1 MSQQSIDGLL
11 LKEMIIA
18 GANLLEQNREAIDAL
33 NVFPVPDGDTGT
45 NMSLT
50 MKSTVKEISALD
62 EPSASKLLSMAARGA
77 LKGARG
83 NSGVIL
89 SQILRGF
96 ARGID
101 GAETIDAETFA
112 KGLEAGAKT
121 AYKAVMKP
129 KEGTILTVI
138 RVIAEDSGRYVVK
151 HPGDLPKLL
160 DKVIRSGEAILEK
173 TPDMLPAL
181 KQAGVPAAF
190 INSSLTERQMDAALN
205 NIAAGQGL
213 LTVLKGWRAAF
224 NGEKIEDTSAN
235 VGSAATFEFED
246 DHDSMEEVK
255 FKYCTEFIIQ
265 YMNPGVTEDDVNKFR
280 TRLTRIGD
288 CVVVVGDFSLVKVHV
303 HTNDP
308 GKAIQYA
315 CELGELVNLKIDNMA
330 EERRERLQ
338 KAEAAQKAA
347 EEKKRQEEAEKA
359 EQPLK
364 EYGMVAVSL
373 GEGFSGIFGDL
384 GVDHIVEGGQTMNPS
399 IEDILDAVEKVGAK
413 NVFVLPNNSNV
424 ILAASQAAELS
435 ERNVVVLPTKNVA
448 MGIGAVIAFNPEAS
462 VEENRE
468 AMTAAAE
475 QVKTGQI
482 TFAVRDT
489 VFEDKEIKEGDIIGI
504 HNGRIEVVG
513 KSIHDI
519 ALELVKHVVEDGDSL
534 ITIYYGQDTQQE
546 DADALGAEV
555 AEMFSDLDVEVQ
567 YGGQPL
573 YYYLI
578 SAE

>member
-1 MSQQSIDGLL
+1 MSQQVIDGLL
-11 LKEMIIA
+11 LKEMVIA
-18 GANLLEQNREAIDAL
+18 GASLLEQNREAIDAL

-50 MKSTVKEISALD
+50 MKSTVKEIAAQD
-62 EPSASKLLSMAARGA
+62 VPSASKLAGLAARGA

-96 ARGID
+96 SRGIE
-101 GAETIDAETFA
+101 GCETIDAEAFA
-112 KGLEAGAKT
+112 KGLRSGADT

-138 RVIAEDSGRYVVK
+138 RVIAEDAQRYVAKKPRTVAEV
-151 HPGDLPKLL
+151 L
-160 DKVIRSGEAILEK
+160 DKMIRSGEAILEK

-181 KQAGVPAAF
+181 KQAGVVD
-190 INSSLTERQMDAALN
+190 SG
-205 NIAAGQGL
+205 GQGL
-213 LTVLKGWRAAF
+213 LTVFKGWRAAY
-224 NGEKIEDTSAN
+224 NGEKIEETSAG

-246 DHDSMEEVK
+246 DHDSLEELT

-265 YMNPGVTEDDVNKFR
+265 DLNEGVTEDDINKFR
-280 TRLTRIGD
+280 TRLGRIGD
-288 CVVVVGDFSLVKVHV
+288 SVVCVGDFEFVKVHV

-308 GKAIQYA
+308 GKAIQWA
-315 CELGELVNLKIDNMA
+315 CAMGDLVNLKIDNMA
-330 EERRERLQ
+330 EERRERMA

-347 EEKKRQEEAEKA
+347 EQQRMQEEAAKEEEPK
-359 EQPLK
+359 K

-373 GEGFSGIFGDL
+373 GEGFSSIFTDL

-399 IEDILDAVEKVGAK
+399 IEDILDAIHGVRAK
-413 NVFVLPNNSNV
+413 NVIVLPNNSNV
-424 ILAASQAAELS
+424 ILAASQAAELADDV
-435 ERNVVVLPTKNVA
+435 NVIVLPTKNVA

-462 VEENRE
+462 AEENRE
-468 AMTAAAE
+468 EMTAAAE
-475 QVKTGQI
+475 QVKTGQV

-489 VFEDKEIKEGDIIGI
+489 VFEDKEIKEGNIIGI
-504 HNGRIEVVG
+504 HNGRIETVG
-513 KSIHDI
+513 EDIHDI
-519 ALELVKHVVEDGDSL
+519 ARDLVGHVVEEGDSL
-534 ITIYYGQDTQQE
+534 ITIYYGQDTSE
-546 DADALGAEV
+546 ADAQMLGDEV
-555 AEMFSDLDVEVQ
+555 AEQFPDLDVEVQ

>member
-1 MSQQSIDGLL
+1 
-11 LKEMIIA
+11 MIIA

-50 MKSTVKEISALD
+50 MKSTVKEIAAQD
-62 EPSASKLLSMAARGA
+62 VPSASKLAGLAARGA

-96 ARGID
+96 SRGIE
-101 GAETIDAETFA
+101 GCETIDAEAFA
-112 KGLEAGAKT
+112 KGLRSGADT

-138 RVIAEDSGRYVVK
+138 RVIAEDAQRYVAKKPRTVAEV
-151 HPGDLPKLL
+151 L
-160 DKVIRSGEAILEK
+160 DKMIRSGEAILEK

-181 KQAGVPAAF
+181 KQAGVVD
-190 INSSLTERQMDAALN
+190 SG
-205 NIAAGQGL
+205 GQGL
-213 LTVLKGWRAAF
+213 LTVFKGWRAAY
-224 NGEKIEDTSAN
+224 NGEKIEETSAG

-246 DHDSMEEVK
+246 DHDSLEELT

-265 YMNPGVTEDDVNKFR
+265 DLNEGVTEDDINKFR
-280 TRLTRIGD
+280 TRLGRIGD
-288 CVVVVGDFSLVKVHV
+288 SVVCVGDFEFVKVHV

-308 GKAIQYA
+308 GKAIQWA
-315 CELGELVNLKIDNMA
+315 CAMGDLVNLKIDNMA
-330 EERRERLQ
+330 EERRERMA

-347 EEKKRQEEAEKA
+347 EQQRMQEEAAKEEEPK
-359 EQPLK
+359 K

-373 GEGFSGIFGDL
+373 GEGFSSIFTDL

-399 IEDILDAVEKVGAK
+399 IEDILDAIHGVRAK
-413 NVFVLPNNSNV
+413 NVIVLPNNSNV
-424 ILAASQAAELS
+424 ILAASQAAELADDV
-435 ERNVVVLPTKNVA
+435 NVIVLPTKNVA

-462 VEENRE
+462 AEENRE
-468 AMTAAAE
+468 EMTAAAE
-475 QVKTGQI
+475 QVKTGQV

-489 VFEDKEIKEGDIIGI
+489 VFEDKEIKEGNIIGI
-504 HNGRIEVVG
+504 HNGRIETVG
-513 KSIHDI
+513 EDIHDI
-519 ALELVKHVVEDGDSL
+519 ARDLVGHVVEEGDSL
-534 ITIYYGQDTQQE
+534 ITIYYGQDTSE
-546 DADALGAEV
+546 ADAQMLGDEV
-555 AEMFSDLDVEVQ
+555 AEQFPDLDVEVQ

>member
-1 MSQQSIDGLL
+1 
-11 LKEMIIA
+11 MI
-18 GANLLEQNREAIDAL
+18 
-33 NVFPVPDGDTGT
+33 FP
-45 NMSLT
+45 
-50 MKSTVKEISALD
+50 
-62 EPSASKLLSMAARGA
+62 
-77 LKGARG
+77 
-83 NSGVIL
+83 
-89 SQILRGF
+89 F
-96 ARGID
+96 C
-101 GAETIDAETFA
+101 
-112 KGLEAGAKT
+112 
-121 AYKAVMKP
+121 
-129 KEGTILTVI
+129 
-138 RVIAEDSGRYVVK
+138 
-151 HPGDLPKLL
+151 
-160 DKVIRSGEAILEK
+160 
-173 TPDMLPAL
+173 
-181 KQAGVPAAF
+181 
-190 INSSLTERQMDAALN
+190 
-205 NIAAGQGL
+205 
-213 LTVLKGWRAAF
+213 
-224 NGEKIEDTSAN
+224 
-235 VGSAATFEFED
+235 TFEFED
-246 DHDSMEEVK
+246 DHESMEEVK

-265 YMNPGVTEDDVNKFR
+265 YMNPGVTEDDINKFR

-330 EERRERLQ
+330 EERRERLK
-338 KAEAAQKAA
+338 KAEADQKAA
-347 EEKKRQEEAEKA
+347 AEKQQQEEAAKA

-435 ERNVVVLPTKNVA
+435 ERNVIVLPTKNVA
-448 MGIGAVIAFNPEAS
+448 MGIGAVVAFNPEAS

-513 KSIHDI
+513 QSIHDI
-519 ALELVKHVVEDGDSL
+519 ALDLVKHVVEDGDSL
-534 ITIYYGQDTQQE
+534 ITIYYGQDTKQE

>member
-1 MSQQSIDGLL
+1 MSQQTIDGLL

-18 GANLLEQNREAIDAL
+18 GAALLETNREAIDAL

-50 MKSTVKEISALD
+50 MKSTVREIAAQD
-62 EPSASKLLSMAARGA
+62 IPSASKLADLAARGA

-96 ARGID
+96 ARGIE
-101 GAETIDAETFA
+101 GSAEVDANLFV
-112 KGLEAGAKT
+112 KGLRSGADT

-138 RVIAEDSGRYVVK
+138 RVIAEDSTRYVQK
-151 HPGDLPKLL
+151 NPDNLPGLL
-160 DKVIRSGEAILEK
+160 DKMIRSGEKILEK

-181 KQAGVPAAF
+181 KQAGVVD
-190 INSSLTERQMDAALN
+190 SG
-205 NIAAGQGL
+205 GQGL

-224 NGEKIEDTSAN
+224 NGEKIEETSAN
-235 VGSAATFEFED
+235 IGDAATFEFED
-246 DHDSMEEVK
+246 DHDALEEIK

-265 YMNPGVTEDDVNKFR
+265 DMNPGVTEDDVNRFR

-308 GKAIQYA
+308 GKALQYA
-315 CELGELVNLKIDNMA
+315 CELGELINLKIDNMA
-330 EERRERLQ
+330 EERRERMRM
-338 KAEAAQKAA
+338 AEAAQRDAEQAA
-347 EEKKRQEEAEKA
+347 QPQSGQEPQEEAAQEKA
-359 EQPLK
+359 F
-364 EYGMVAVSL
+364 GMVAVSL
-373 GEGFSGIFGDL
+373 GEGFSGIFTDL
-384 GVDHIVEGGQTMNPS
+384 GVDTIVEGGQTMNPS
-399 IEDILDAVEKVGAK
+399 IEDILGAINAVGAQT
-413 NVFVLPNNSNV
+413 VFVLPNNSNV

-435 ERNVVVLPTKNVA
+435 DREVIVLPTKNVA
-448 MGIGAVIAFNPEAS
+448 MGIGAVIAFNPEADA
-462 VEENRE
+462 EENRE
-468 AMTAAAE
+468 TMTQAAE

-489 VFEDKEIKEGDIIGI
+489 VFEDKEIQEGDIIGI
-504 HNGRIEVVG
+504 HNGRIEEVG
-513 KSIHDI
+513 KDIHDI
-519 ALELVKHVVEDGDSL
+519 AIELVRHVVEDGDSL
-534 ITIYYGQDTQQE
+534 ITVYYGEDTKEE
-546 DADALGAEV
+546 DARRLGDEIAEL
-555 AEMFSDLDVEVQ
+555 FSDLDVEVQ

-578 SAE
+578 AAE

>member
-1 MSQQSIDGLL
+1 MSQQAIDGLL

-50 MKSTVKEISALD
+50 MKSTVKEIAAQD
-62 EPSASKLLSMAARGA
+62 VASASKLAGLAARGA

-96 ARGID
+96 SRGIEGCD
-101 GAETIDAETFA
+101 TIDAEAFA
-112 KGLEAGAKT
+112 RGLRSGADT

-138 RVIAEDSGRYVVK
+138 RVIAEDAQRYVAKKPRTVTEV
-151 HPGDLPKLL
+151 L
-160 DKVIRSGEAILEK
+160 DKMIRSGEAILEK

-181 KQAGVPAAF
+181 KQAGVVD
-190 INSSLTERQMDAALN
+190 SG
-205 NIAAGQGL
+205 GQGL
-213 LTVLKGWRAAF
+213 LTVFKGWRAAY
-224 NGEKIEDTSAN
+224 NGEKIEETAAG
-235 VGSAATFEFED
+235 VGNAATFEFED
-246 DHDSMEEVK
+246 DHDALEELT
-255 FKYCTEFIIQ
+255 FKYCTEFVIQ
-265 YMNPGVTEDDVNKFR
+265 DMNEGVTEDDINKFR
-280 TRLTRIGD
+280 TRLGRIGD
-288 CVVVVGDFSLVKVHV
+288 CVVCVGDFEFVKVHV

-308 GKAIQYA
+308 GKAIQWA
-315 CELGELVNLKIDNMA
+315 CAMGDLVNLKIDNMA
-330 EERRERLQ
+330 EERKERLA
-338 KAEAAQKAA
+338 KAEAAQKEA
-347 EEKKRQEEAEKA
+347 EQKRQEEQAAKA
-359 EQPLK
+359 EEPKK

-373 GEGFSGIFGDL
+373 GKGFSSIFTDL

-399 IEDILDAVEKVGAK
+399 IEDILDAIHGVGAK
-413 NVFVLPNNSNV
+413 NVIVLPNNSNV
-424 ILAASQAAELS
+424 ILAASQAAELADDV
-435 ERNVVVLPTKNVA
+435 NVLVLPTKNVA

-462 VEENRE
+462 LEENRE
-468 AMTAAAE
+468 EMTAAAE

-504 HNGRIEVVG
+504 HNGRIETVG
-513 KSIHDI
+513 QNVHDI
-519 ALELVKHVVEDGDSL
+519 AVDLVGHVVEEGDSL
-534 ITIYYGQDTQQE
+534 ITIYYGQDTSEE
-546 DADALGAEV
+546 DAKALGAEV
-555 AEMFSDLDVEVQ
+555 AELFGDLDVEVQ

>member
-1 MSQQSIDGLL
+1 MSQQAIDGLL

-50 MKSTVKEISALD
+50 MKSTVKEIAAQD
-62 EPSASKLLSMAARGA
+62 VHSASRMADLAARGA

-96 ARGID
+96 ARGIED
-101 GAETIDAETFA
+101 CETVDAQLFA
-112 KGLEAGAKT
+112 KGLRSGADT

-138 RVIAEDSGRYVVK
+138 RVIAEDSARYVSK
-151 HPGDLPKLL
+151 HPDNLAGLL
-160 DKVIRSGEAILEK
+160 DKVIRSGEAILAK

-181 KQAGVPAAF
+181 KQAGVVD
-190 INSSLTERQMDAALN
+190 SG
-205 NIAAGQGL
+205 GQGL

-224 NGEKIEDTSAN
+224 NGEKIEETNAN
-235 VGSAATFEFED
+235 IGEAATFEFED
-246 DHDSMEEVK
+246 DHDSLEEIK

-265 YMNPGVTEDDVNKFR
+265 EMNPGVTEDDVNRFR

-308 GKAIQYA
+308 GKALQYA

-330 EERRERLQ
+330 EERRERLA
-338 KAEAAQKAA
+338 KAEAVQKAA
-347 EEKKRQEEAEKA
+347 EQKRLEEEAAKQEE
-359 EQPLK
+359 PLK
-364 EYGMVAVSL
+364 PYGMVAVSL
-373 GEGFSGIFGDL
+373 GEGFSSIFNDL

-399 IEDILDAVEKVGAK
+399 IEDILGAVEGIHAQ

-435 ERNVVVLPTKNVA
+435 ERNVIVLPTKNVA

-489 VFEDKEIKEGDIIGI
+489 VFEDKEIKEGDVIGI

-513 KSIHDI
+513 HDVHDI
-519 ALELVKHVVEDGDSL
+519 AIELTRAVVEDGDAL
-534 ITIYYGQDTQQE
+534 ITIYYGQDTKEEEAQ
-546 DADALGAEV
+546 ALGAEV
-555 AEMFSDLDVEVQ
+555 AEIFSDLDVEVQ

>member
-1 MSQQSIDGLL
+1 
-11 LKEMIIA
+11 MIIA

-181 KQAGVPAAF
+181 KQAGVVD
-190 INSSLTERQMDAALN
+190 SG
-205 NIAAGQGL
+205 GQGL

-413 NVFVLPNNSNV
+413 NVFVLPNNSNIILTAQMAAKMTDKQV
-424 ILAASQAAELS
+424 I
-435 ERNVVVLPTKNVA
+435 VLPCRT
-448 MGIGAVIAFNPEAS
+448 IPEGTAALTRFDETLS
-462 VEENRE
+462 PEQNEQ
-468 AMTAAAE
+468 AMTEGIAAVKSG
-475 QVKTGQI
+475 QVTY
-482 TFAVRDT
+482 AVRDS
-489 VFEDKEIKEGDIIGI
+489 EIDGHK
-504 HNGRIEVVG
+504 
-513 KSIHDI
+513 
-519 ALELVKHVVEDGDSL
+519 VKKGETPPNAPS
-534 ITIYYGQDTQQE
+534 YKKP
-546 DADALGAEV
+546 AEKHGWRWKKRPKRRR
-555 AEMFSDLDVEVQ
+555 S
-567 YGGQPL
+567 
-573 YYYLI
+573 
-578 SAE
+578 SC

>member
-1 MSQQSIDGLL
+1 MSQQAIDGLL

-50 MKSTVKEISALD
+50 MKSTVKEIAAQD
-62 EPSASKLLSMAARGA
+62 VASASKLAGLAARGA

-96 ARGID
+96 SRGIEGCD
-101 GAETIDAETFA
+101 TIDAEAFA
-112 KGLEAGAKT
+112 RGLRSGADT

-138 RVIAEDSGRYVVK
+138 RVIAEDAQRYVAKQPRTVAEV
-151 HPGDLPKLL
+151 L
-160 DKVIRSGEAILEK
+160 DKMIRSGEAILEK

-181 KQAGVPAAF
+181 KQAGVVD
-190 INSSLTERQMDAALN
+190 SG
-205 NIAAGQGL
+205 GQGL
-213 LTVLKGWRAAF
+213 LTVFKGWRAAY
-224 NGEKIEDTSAN
+224 NGEKIEETAAG
-235 VGSAATFEFED
+235 VGNAATFEFED
-246 DHDSMEEVK
+246 DHDALEELT
-255 FKYCTEFIIQ
+255 FKYCTEFVIQ
-265 YMNPGVTEDDVNKFR
+265 DMNEGVTEDDINKFR
-280 TRLTRIGD
+280 TRLGRIGD
-288 CVVVVGDFSLVKVHV
+288 CVVCVGDFEFVKVHV

-308 GKAIQYA
+308 GKAIQWA
-315 CELGELVNLKIDNMA
+315 CAMGDLVNLKIDNMA
-330 EERRERLQ
+330 EERKERLA
-338 KAEAAQKAA
+338 KAEAAQKEA
-347 EEKKRQEEAEKA
+347 EQKRQEEEAAKA
-359 EQPLK
+359 EEPKK

-373 GEGFSGIFGDL
+373 GKGFSSIFTDL

-399 IEDILDAVEKVGAK
+399 IEDILDAIHGVGAK
-413 NVFVLPNNSNV
+413 NVIVLPNNSNV
-424 ILAASQAAELS
+424 IRAASPAAELADDV
-435 ERNVVVLPTKNVA
+435 NVLVLPTKNVA

-462 VEENRE
+462 LEENRE
-468 AMTAAAE
+468 EMTAAAE

-504 HNGRIEVVG
+504 HNGRIETVG
-513 KSIHDI
+513 QNVHDI
-519 ALELVKHVVEDGDSL
+519 AVDLVGHVVEEGDSL
-534 ITIYYGQDTQQE
+534 ITIYYGQDTSEE
-546 DADALGAEV
+546 DAQALGAEV
-555 AEMFSDLDVEVQ
+555 AELFGDLDVEVQ

>member
-1 MSQQSIDGLL
+1 MSQQAIDGLL

-50 MKSTVKEISALD
+50 MKSTVKEIAAQD
-62 EPSASKLLSMAARGA
+62 VASASKLAGLAARGA

-96 ARGID
+96 ARGIE
-101 GAETIDAETFA
+101 GCETVDAAAFA
-112 KGLEAGAKT
+112 KGLRSGADT

-138 RVIAEDSGRYVVK
+138 RVISEDSARYVIK
-151 HPGDLPKLL
+151 HPDNLPGLL
-160 DKVIRSGEAILEK
+160 DKVIRSGEAILAK

-181 KQAGVPAAF
+181 KQAGVVD
-190 INSSLTERQMDAALN
+190 SG
-205 NIAAGQGL
+205 GQGL
-213 LTVLKGWRAAF
+213 LTVFKGWRAAF
-224 NGEKIEDTSAN
+224 NGEKIEETTVD
-235 VGSAATFEFED
+235 VGNAATFEFED
-246 DHDSMEEVK
+246 DHDSLEEIK

-265 YMNPGVTEDDVNKFR
+265 EMNPGVTEDDVNRFR

-303 HTNDP
+303 HTNEP
-308 GKAIQYA
+308 GKALQYA

-330 EERRERLQ
+330 EERRERLRQ
-338 KAEAAQKAA
+338 AEEAQKAA
-347 EEKKRQEEAEKA
+347 DLKRQQEEAEQA
-359 EQPLK
+359 SAQEELK
-364 EYGMVAVSL
+364 DYGMVAVSL
-373 GEGFSGIFGDL
+373 GEGFSGIFTDL

-399 IEDILDAVEKVGAK
+399 IEDILEAVAGVGAK
-413 NVFVLPNNSNV
+413 TVFVLPNNSNV

-435 ERNVVVLPTKNVA
+435 DREVVVLPTKNVA

-519 ALELVKHVVEDGDSL
+519 AIELTQHVVEEGDAL
-534 ITIYYGQDTQQE
+534 ITIYYGQDTKEE
-546 DADALGAEV
+546 DANALGEEIA
-555 AEMFSDLDVEVQ
+555 ALFADLDVEVQ

>member
-1 MSQQSIDGLL
+1 MSQQTIDGLL

-50 MKSTVKEISALD
+50 MKSTVREIAAQD
-62 EPSASKLLSMAARGA
+62 VTSASRLADLAARGA

-96 ARGID
+96 ARGIE
-101 GAETIDAETFA
+101 GCETVDAAAFA
-112 KGLEAGAKT
+112 KGLRSGADT

-138 RVIAEDSGRYVVK
+138 RVISEDSARYVIK
-151 HPGDLPKLL
+151 HPDNLPGLL
-160 DKVIRSGEAILEK
+160 DKVIRSGEAILAK

-181 KQAGVPAAF
+181 KQAGVVD
-190 INSSLTERQMDAALN
+190 SG
-205 NIAAGQGL
+205 GQGL
-213 LTVLKGWRAAF
+213 LTVFKGWRAAF
-224 NGEKIEDTSAN
+224 NGEKIEETAVD
-235 VGSAATFEFED
+235 VGNAATFEFED
-246 DHDSMEEVK
+246 DHDSLEEIK

-265 YMNPGVTEDDVNKFR
+265 EMNPGVTEDDVNRFR

-303 HTNDP
+303 HTNEP
-308 GKAIQYA
+308 GKALQYA

-330 EERRERLQ
+330 EERRERLRQ
-338 KAEAAQKAA
+338 AEEAQKAA
-347 EEKKRQEEAEKA
+347 ELKRQQEEAAQSA
-359 EQPLK
+359 EEELK

-373 GEGFSGIFGDL
+373 GEGFSGIFTDL

-399 IEDILDAVEKVGAK
+399 IEDILEAVAGVGAK
-413 NVFVLPNNSNV
+413 TVFVLPNNSNV

-435 ERNVVVLPTKNVA
+435 DREVVVLPTKNVA

-504 HNGRIEVVG
+504 HNGRIETVG
-513 KSIHDI
+513 QNVHDI
-519 ALELVKHVVEDGDSL
+519 AVDLVGHVVEEGDSL
-534 ITIYYGQDTQQE
+534 ITIYYGQDTSEE
-546 DADALGAEV
+546 DAQALGAEV
-555 AEMFSDLDVEVQ
+555 AELFGDLDVEVQ

>member
-1 MSQQSIDGLL
+1 MSQQVIDGLL

-50 MKSTVKEISALD
+50 MKSTVKEIATQD
-62 EPSASKLLSMAARGA
+62 VPSAAKLASLAARGA

-96 ARGID
+96 SRGIEGFD
-101 GAETIDAETFA
+101 TIDAETFV
-112 KGLEAGAKT
+112 KGLRSGADT

-138 RVIAEDSGRYVVK
+138 RVIAEDTQRYVTKKPRTV
-151 HPGDLPKLL
+151 GEVL
-160 DKVIRSGEAILEK
+160 DKMIRSGEAILEK

-181 KQAGVPAAF
+181 KQAGVVD
-190 INSSLTERQMDAALN
+190 SG
-205 NIAAGQGL
+205 GQGL

-224 NGEKIEDTSAN
+224 NGETIEETNAG
-235 VGSAATFEFED
+235 VGEAATFEFED
-246 DHDSMEEVK
+246 DHDSLEDLT
-255 FKYCTEFIIQ
+255 FKYCTEFVIQ
-265 YMNPGVTEDDVNKFR
+265 DMNEGVTEDDINKFR
-280 TRLTRIGD
+280 TRLGRIGD
-288 CVVVVGDFSLVKVHV
+288 CVVCVGDFEFVKVHV

-308 GKAIQYA
+308 GKAIQWA
-315 CELGELVNLKIDNMA
+315 CAMGDLVNLKIDNMA
-330 EERRERLQ
+330 EERRERMA
-338 KAEAAQKAA
+338 KAEAAQKEA
-347 EEKKRQEEAEKA
+347 EKKRLEEEAAKA
-359 EQPLK
+359 ETPKK

-373 GEGFSGIFGDL
+373 GEGFSSIFTDL

-399 IEDILDAVEKVGAK
+399 IEDILDAIHGVGAK
-413 NVFVLPNNSNV
+413 NVIVLPNNSNV
-424 ILAASQAAELS
+424 ILAASQAAELA
-435 ERNVVVLPTKNVA
+435 EDVNVVVLPTKNVA
-448 MGIGAVIAFNPEAS
+448 MGIGAVIAFNPE
-462 VEENRE
+462 VGVDENRE
-468 AMTAAAE
+468 EMTAAAE

-504 HNGRIEVVG
+504 HNGRIETVG
-513 KSIHDI
+513 QNVHDI
-519 ALELVKHVVEDGDSL
+519 AVDLVGHVVEEGDSL
-534 ITIYYGQDTQQE
+534 ITIYYGQDTAEE
-546 DADALGAEV
+546 DAQALGAEV
-555 AEMFSDLDVEVQ
+555 AELFGDLDVEVQ

>member
-1 MSQQSIDGLL
+1 MSQQAIDGLL

-50 MKSTVKEISALD
+50 MKSTVKEIAAQD
-62 EPSASKLLSMAARGA
+62 VTDAAKMANMAARGT

-96 ARGID
+96 ARGIE
-101 GAETIDAETFA
+101 GCQVIDAEIFA
-112 KGLEAGAKT
+112 KGLRSGADT

-138 RVIAEDSGRYVVK
+138 RVIAEESQRYVAKKPRTV
-151 HPGDLPKLL
+151 GEVL
-160 DKVIRSGEAILEK
+160 DKMIRSGEAILEK

-181 KQAGVPAAF
+181 KQAGVVD
-190 INSSLTERQMDAALN
+190 SG
-205 NIAAGQGL
+205 GQGL
-213 LTVLKGWRAAF
+213 LTVLKGWRAAY
-224 NGEKIEDTSAN
+224 NGEKVEETAVT
-235 VGSAATFEFED
+235 VGDAATFEFED
-246 DHDSMEEVK
+246 DHDALEELT

-265 YMNPGVTEDDVNKFR
+265 DLNDSVTEDDINKFR
-280 TRLTRIGD
+280 TRLGRIGD
-288 CVVVVGDFSLVKVHV
+288 SVVCVGDFEFVKVHV

-308 GKAIQYA
+308 GKAIQWA
-315 CELGELVNLKIDNMA
+315 CAMGDLVNLKIDNMA
-330 EERRERLQ
+330 EERKERMA
-338 KAEAAQKAA
+338 KAEAAQKEA
-347 EEKKRQEEAEKA
+347 EKKRLEEEAA
-359 EQPLK
+359 K
-364 EYGMVAVSL
+364 EEEPKKPYGMVAVSL
-373 GEGFSGIFGDL
+373 GEGFSSIFTDL

-399 IEDILDAVEKVGAK
+399 IEDILEAISGVGAET
-413 NVFVLPNNSNV
+413 VFVLPNNSNV
-424 ILAASQAAELS
+424 ILAASQAAELADGV
-435 ERNVVVLPTKNVA
+435 NVVVLPTKNVA
-448 MGIGAVIAFNPEAS
+448 MGIGAVIAFNPEGS

-468 AMTAAAE
+468 EMTAAAE

-504 HNGRIEVVG
+504 HNGRIETVG
-513 KSIHDI
+513 SSIHDI
-519 ALELVKHVVEDGDSL
+519 ALDLVGHVVEEGDSL
-534 ITIYYGQDTQQE
+534 ITIYYGQDTTEE
-546 DADALGAEV
+546 DAQALGDEV
-555 AEMFSDLDVEVQ
+555 AELFGDLDVEVQ

>member
-1 MSQQSIDGLL
+1 MSQQTIDGLL

-18 GANLLEQNREAIDAL
+18 GAGLLEQNREAIDAL

-50 MKSTVKEISALD
+50 MKSTVREIAAQD
-62 EPSASKLLSMAARGA
+62 VANASRMADMAARGA

-96 ARGID
+96 ARGIE
-101 GAETIDAETFA
+101 GCETIDAQAFA
-112 KGLEAGAKT
+112 NGLRKGADT

-138 RVIAEDSGRYVVK
+138 RVIAEDSARYVTK
-151 HPGDLPKLL
+151 HPDNLPGLL
-160 DKVIRSGEAILEK
+160 DKMIRSGEAILDK

-181 KQAGVPAAF
+181 KQAGVVD
-190 INSSLTERQMDAALN
+190 SG
-205 NIAAGQGL
+205 GQGL

-224 NGEKIEDTSAN
+224 NGEKIEETAVE
-235 VGSAATFEFED
+235 VGEAATFEFED
-246 DHDSMEEVK
+246 DHDSIGEIK

-265 YMNPGVTEDDVNKFR
+265 DMNEGVTEDDINKFR
-280 TRLTRIGD
+280 TRLGRIGD
-288 CVVVVGDFSLVKVHV
+288 CVVCVGDFSLVKVHV

-308 GKAIQYA
+308 GKALQWA
-315 CELGELVNLKIDNMA
+315 CDLGDLINLKIDNMA
-330 EERRERLQ
+330 EERRERMRM
-338 KAEAAQKAA
+338 AEEAQKAA
-347 EEKKRQEEAEKA
+347 EKKRLEEEAAAAKA
-359 EQPLK
+359 KEEAPLK
-364 EYGMVAVSL
+364 DYGMVAVSL
-373 GEGFSGIFGDL
+373 GEGFSSIFTDL

-399 IEDILDAVEKVGAK
+399 IEDILDAVAAVGAK

-424 ILAASQAAELS
+424 ILAASQAAELA
-435 ERNVVVLPTKNVA
+435 EVNVIVLPTKNVA
-448 MGIGAVIAFNPEAS
+448 MGIGAVIAFNPEADI
-462 VEENRE
+462 EENKE
-468 AMTAAAE
+468 AMIAAAE
-475 QVKTGQI
+475 QVKTGQV

-489 VFEDKEIKEGDIIGI
+489 VFEDKEIREGDIIGI

-513 KSIHDI
+513 KDIHDI
-519 ALELVKHVVEDGDSL
+519 ALELAKHVVEDGDAL
-534 ITIYYGQDTQQE
+534 ITVYYGQDTSEE
-546 DADALGAEV
+546 DANALGDEIAEI
-555 AEMFSDLDVEVQ
+555 FSDLDVEVQ

>member
-1 MSQQSIDGLL
+1 MSQQAIDGLL

-18 GANLLEQNREAIDAL
+18 GANLLEHNREAIDAL

-50 MKSTVKEISALD
+50 MKSTVKEIAAQD
-62 EPSASKLLSMAARGA
+62 IADASRLANMAARGA

-96 ARGID
+96 ARGIE
-101 GAETIDAETFA
+101 GCQTVDAEAFA
-112 KGLEAGAKT
+112 RGLRSGADT

-138 RVIAEDSGRYVVK
+138 RVIAEDAGRYVGK
-151 HPGDLPKLL
+151 HPGNLPGLM
-160 DKVIRSGEAILEK
+160 DKVIRSGEAILAK
-173 TPDMLPAL
+173 TPEMLPAL
-181 KQAGVPAAF
+181 KQAGVVD
-190 INSSLTERQMDAALN
+190 SG
-205 NIAAGQGL
+205 GQGL
-213 LTVLKGWRAAF
+213 LTVFKGWRAAF

-235 VGSAATFEFED
+235 IGEAATFEFED
-246 DHDSMEEVK
+246 DHDSLEEIK

-265 YMNPGVTEDDVNKFR
+265 EMNEGVTEDDINKFR

-303 HTNDP
+303 HTNEP
-308 GKAIQYA
+308 GKALNYA

-330 EERRERLQ
+330 EERRERLRA
-338 KAEAAQKAA
+338 AEEAQKAA
-347 EEKKRQEEAEKA
+347 EQKRQEEEAAQEAE
-359 EQPLK
+359 PLK
-364 EYGMVAVSL
+364 DYGMVAVSL
-373 GEGFSGIFGDL
+373 GEGFSSIFSDL

-399 IEDILDAVEKVGAK
+399 IEDILDAVSGVGAK
-413 NVFVLPNNSNV
+413 TVFVLPNNSNV
-424 ILAASQAAELS
+424 ILAASQAAELA
-435 ERNVVVLPTKNVA
+435 EVDVVVLPTKNVA

-468 AMTAAAE
+468 TMTAAAE
-475 QVKTGQI
+475 QVKTGQV

-504 HNGRIEVVG
+504 HNGRIETVG
-513 KSIHDI
+513 QSIHDI
-519 ALELVKHVVEDGDSL
+519 ALDLVGHVVEDGDSL
-534 ITIYYGQDTQQE
+534 ITVYYGQDTE
-546 DADALGAEV
+546 EADAQALGDEV
-555 AEMFSDLDVEVQ
+555 AAQFPDLDVEVQ

>member
-1 MSQQSIDGLL
+1 MSQQTTIDGLL

-50 MKSTVKEISALD
+50 MKSTVREIAAHD
-62 EPSASKLLSMAARGA
+62 VASASKLADMAARGA

-101 GAETIDAETFA
+101 GSESIDAALFA
-112 KGLEAGAKT
+112 KGLRSGADT

-138 RVIAEDSGRYVVK
+138 RVIAEDSARYVIK
-151 HPGDLPKLL
+151 HPDNLPGLL
-160 DKVIRSGEAILEK
+160 DKVIRSGEAILAK

-181 KQAGVPAAF
+181 KQAGVVD
-190 INSSLTERQMDAALN
+190 SG
-205 NIAAGQGL
+205 GQGL
-213 LTVLKGWRAAF
+213 LTVLRGWRAAF
-224 NGEKIEDTSAN
+224 NGEKIEETAAN
-235 VGSAATFEFED
+235 VGAAATFEFED
-246 DHDSMEEVK
+246 DHDSLEEIR

-265 YMNPGVTEDDVNKFR
+265 EMNPGVTEDDVNRFR

-303 HTNDP
+303 HTNEP
-308 GKAIQYA
+308 GKALQYA

-330 EERRERLQ
+330 EERRERLRQ
-338 KAEAAQKAA
+338 AEEAQKAA
-347 EEKKRQEEAEKA
+347 DLKREQEEQAAQAAAAEA
-359 EQPLK
+359 ELK
-364 EYGMVAVSL
+364 DYGMVAVSL
-373 GEGFSGIFGDL
+373 GEGFSSIFSDL

-399 IEDILDAVEKVGAK
+399 IEDILEAVAGVGART
-413 NVFVLPNNSNV
+413 VFVLPNNSNV

-435 ERNVVVLPTKNVA
+435 EREVIVLPTKNVA
-448 MGIGAVIAFNPEAS
+448 MGIGAVIAFNPEATA
-462 VEENRE
+462 EENRE

-489 VFEDKEIKEGDIIGI
+489 VFEEKEIREGDIIGI

-513 KSIHDI
+513 QSIHDI
-519 ALELVKHVVEDGDSL
+519 AIELTQHVVEDGDAL
-534 ITIYYGQDTQQE
+534 ITIYYGQDTKQE
-546 DADALGAEV
+546 DADALGEEV
-555 AEMFSDLDVEVQ
+555 ASLFPDLDVEVQ

>member
-1 MSQQSIDGLL
+1 MSQQMIDGLL

-50 MKSTVKEISALD
+50 MKSTVREIAAHD
-62 EPSASKLLSMAARGA
+62 EQSASKLINMASRGA

-101 GAETIDAETFA
+101 GCETLDAKTFA
-112 KGLEAGAKT
+112 RGLKFGADT

-138 RVIAEDSGRYVVK
+138 RVIAEDSARYVQK
-151 HPGDLPKLL
+151 KPDNLPGLL

-181 KQAGVPAAF
+181 KQAGVVD
-190 INSSLTERQMDAALN
+190 SG
-205 NIAAGQGL
+205 GQGL

-224 NGEKIEDTSAN
+224 NGEKIEDTVAN
-235 VGSAATFEFED
+235 IGSAATFEFDD
-246 DHDSMEEVK
+246 DHDALEEIK
-255 FKYCTEFIIQ
+255 FKYCTEFIVQ
-265 YMNPGVTEDDVNKFR
+265 NMNEDVTEDDINRFR

-315 CELGELVNLKIDNMA
+315 CELGELVNMKIDNMA
-330 EERRERLQ
+330 EERRERLRQ
-338 KAEAAQKAA
+338 AEEAQRAAQKQ
-347 EEKKRQEEAEKA
+347 QEEESAAPAQE
-359 EQPLK
+359 LK
-364 EYGMVAVSL
+364 PYGMVAVSL
-373 GEGFSGIFGDL
+373 GEGFSSIFTDL

-399 IEDILDAVEKVGAK
+399 IEDILGAVESVGAQC
-413 NVFVLPNNSNV
+413 VFVLPNNSNV

-435 ERNVVVLPTKNVA
+435 ERTVVVLPTKNVA

-468 AMTAAAE
+468 AMTQAAE

-504 HNGRIEVVG
+504 HNGRIETVG
-513 KSIHDI
+513 TDVHDI
-519 ALELVKHVVEDGDSL
+519 AVDLVGHVVEEGDSL
-534 ITIYYGQDTQQE
+534 ITIYYGQDTKEE
-546 DADALGAEV
+546 DAQALGTEIAGL
-555 AEMFSDLDVEVQ
+555 FSDLDVEVQ

>member
-1 MSQQSIDGLL
+1 MSQQVIDGLL

-50 MKSTVKEISALD
+50 MKSTVKEIAALD
-62 EPSASKLLSMAARGA
+62 VTDAAKLANMAARGA

-96 ARGID
+96 ARGIE
-101 GAETIDAETFA
+101 GCETIDAEAFS
-112 KGLEAGAKT
+112 KGLRSGADT

-138 RVIAEDSGRYVVK
+138 RVIAEESQRYVAKKPRTV
-151 HPGDLPKLL
+151 GDVL
-160 DKVIRSGEAILEK
+160 DKMIRSGEAILEK

-181 KQAGVPAAF
+181 KQAGVVD
-190 INSSLTERQMDAALN
+190 SG
-205 NIAAGQGL
+205 GQGL
-213 LTVLKGWRAAF
+213 LTVLKGWRAAY
-224 NGEKIEDTSAN
+224 NGEKVEDTVAG
-235 VGSAATFEFED
+235 VGDAATFEFED
-246 DHDSMEEVK
+246 DHDSMEEIK

-265 YMNPGVTEDDVNKFR
+265 EMNEGVTEHDINKFR

-288 CVVVVGDFSLVKVHV
+288 CVVVVGDFEFVKVHV

-308 GKAIQYA
+308 GKALQYA

-330 EERRERLQ
+330 EERRERLA
-338 KAEAAQKAA
+338 KAEAAQQEA
-347 EEKKRQEEAEKA
+347 EKKRLAEEAAKQDEPKK
-359 EQPLK
+359 P
-364 EYGMVAVSL
+364 YGMVAVSL
-373 GEGFSGIFGDL
+373 GEGFSSIFSDL

-399 IEDILDAVEKVGAK
+399 IEDILDAINGVGAET
-413 NVFVLPNNSNV
+413 VFVLPNNSNV
-424 ILAASQAAELS
+424 ILAASQAAELADDV
-435 ERNVVVLPTKNVA
+435 NVVVLPTKNVA
-448 MGIGAVIAFNPEAS
+448 MGIGAVIAFNPEGD

-468 AMTAAAE
+468 EMTAAAE

-504 HNGRIEVVG
+504 HNGRIETVG
-513 KSIHDI
+513 SSIHDI
-519 ALELVKHVVEDGDSL
+519 ALDLVGHVVEEGDSL
-534 ITIYYGQDTQQE
+534 ITIYYGQDTTEE
-546 DADALGAEV
+546 DAQALGAEV
-555 AEMFSDLDVEVQ
+555 TELFGDLDVEVQ

>member
-1 MSQQSIDGLL
+1 MEAKFLSQQVIDGLL

-18 GANLLEQNREAIDAL
+18 GASLLEQNREAIDAL

-50 MKSTVKEISALD
+50 MKSTVKEIAAVD
-62 EPSASKLLSMAARGA
+62 VTDAAKMANMAARGA

-96 ARGID
+96 ARGIE
-101 GAETIDAETFA
+101 GCETIDAEIFA
-112 KGLEAGAKT
+112 KGLRSGADT

-138 RVIAEDSGRYVVK
+138 RVIAEESQRYVAKKPRTV
-151 HPGDLPKLL
+151 GDVL
-160 DKVIRSGEAILEK
+160 DKMIRSGEAILEK

-181 KQAGVPAAF
+181 KQAGVVD
-190 INSSLTERQMDAALN
+190 SG
-205 NIAAGQGL
+205 GQGL
-213 LTVLKGWRAAF
+213 LTVLKGWRAAY
-224 NGEKIEDTSAN
+224 NGEKVEETTVT
-235 VGSAATFEFED
+235 VGDAATFEFED
-246 DHDSMEEVK
+246 DHDALEEIT

-265 YMNPGVTEDDVNKFR
+265 DLNDGVTEDDINKFR
-280 TRLTRIGD
+280 TRLGRIGD
-288 CVVVVGDFSLVKVHV
+288 SVVCVGDFEFVKVHV

-308 GKAIQYA
+308 GKAIQWA
-315 CELGELVNLKIDNMA
+315 CAMGDLVNLKIDNMA
-330 EERRERLQ
+330 EERRERLA
-338 KAEAAQKAA
+338 KAEAAQKEA
-347 EEKKRQEEAEKA
+347 EKKRLEEEAAKQEEPKK
-359 EQPLK
+359 P
-364 EYGMVAVSL
+364 YGMVAVSL
-373 GEGFSGIFGDL
+373 GEGFSSIFTDL

-399 IEDILDAVEKVGAK
+399 IEDILEAVNGVGAET
-413 NVFVLPNNSNV
+413 VFVLPNNSNV
-424 ILAASQAAELS
+424 ILAASQAAELADGV
-435 ERNVVVLPTKNVA
+435 NVVVLPTKNVA
-448 MGIGAVIAFNPEAS
+448 MGIGAVIAFNPEGS

-468 AMTAAAE
+468 EMTAAAE

-504 HNGRIEVVG
+504 HNGRIETVG
-513 KSIHDI
+513 SSIHDI
-519 ALELVKHVVEDGDSL
+519 ALDLVGHVVEEGDSL
-534 ITIYYGQDTQQE
+534 ITIYYGQDTTEE
-546 DADALGAEV
+546 DAQALGAEV
-555 AEMFSDLDVEVQ
+555 AELFGDLDVEVQ

>member
-1 MSQQSIDGLL
+1 MSQQTIDGLL
-11 LKEMIIA
+11 LKEMVIA

-50 MKSTVKEISALD
+50 MKSTVKEIAALD
-62 EPSASKLLSMAARGA
+62 EHSASKLANLAARGA

-96 ARGID
+96 ARGI
-101 GAETIDAETFA
+101 GDAEIVDAELFA
-112 KGLEAGAKT
+112 KGIKSGAET

-138 RVIAEDSGRYVVK
+138 RVIAEDSARFVQK
-151 HPGDLPKLL
+151 HPGDLPALL
-160 DKVIRSGEAILEK
+160 DKIIRSGEAILEK

-181 KQAGVPAAF
+181 KQAGVVD
-190 INSSLTERQMDAALN
+190 SG
-205 NIAAGQGL
+205 GQGL
-213 LTVLKGWRAAF
+213 LTVLKGWRAAY
-224 NGEKIEDTSAN
+224 NGEKIEDTTAN
-235 VGSAATFEFED
+235 IGSAATFEFED
-246 DHDSMEEVK
+246 DHDSLEEIK
-255 FKYCTEFIIQ
+255 FMYCTEFIVQ
-265 YMNPGVTEDDVNKFR
+265 NMNETVTEDDINKFR

-303 HTNDP
+303 HTNTP
-308 GKAIQYA
+308 GKALQYA
-315 CELGELVNLKIDNMA
+315 CELGELVNIKIDNMA
-330 EERRERLQ
+330 EERRERLAQ
-338 KAEAAQKAA
+338 AEAAQKAA
-347 EEKKRQEEAEKA
+347 QNKA
-359 EQPLK
+359 EEGTDSKADEPLK
-364 EYGMVAVSL
+364 DYGMVAVSL
-373 GEGFSGIFGDL
+373 GEGFSDIFSDL
-384 GVDHIVEGGQTMNPS
+384 GVDYIVEGGQTMNPS
-399 IEDILDAVEKVGAK
+399 IEDILDAVDRVGAK
-413 NVFVLPNNSNV
+413 TVFVLPNNSNV

-435 ERNVVVLPTKNVA
+435 DRNVVVLPTKNVA
-448 MGIGAVIAFNPEAS
+448 MGIGAVIAFNPEADA
-462 VEENRE
+462 EENRE
-468 AMTAAAE
+468 AMTEAAE

-519 ALELVKHVVEDGDSL
+519 AIDLVKHVVEDGNSL
-534 ITIYYGQDTQQE
+534 VTIYYGEETKEE
-546 DADALGAEV
+546 DARALGDEIAEI
-555 AEMFSDLDVEVQ
+555 FSDLDVEVQ

>member
-1 MSQQSIDGLL
+1 MSQQTIDGLL

-50 MKSTVKEISALD
+50 MKSTVREIAAQD
-62 EPSASKLLSMAARGA
+62 VTSASRLADLAARGA

-89 SQILRGF
+89 FQILRGF
-96 ARGID
+96 ARGIE
-101 GAETIDAETFA
+101 GCETVDAAAFA
-112 KGLEAGAKT
+112 KGLRSGADT

-138 RVIAEDSGRYVVK
+138 RVISEDSARYVIK
-151 HPGDLPKLL
+151 HPDNLPGLL
-160 DKVIRSGEAILEK
+160 DKVIRSGEAILAK

-181 KQAGVPAAF
+181 KQAGVVD
-190 INSSLTERQMDAALN
+190 SG
-205 NIAAGQGL
+205 GQGL
-213 LTVLKGWRAAF
+213 LTVFKGWRAAF
-224 NGEKIEDTSAN
+224 NGEKIEETAVD
-235 VGSAATFEFED
+235 VGNAATFEFEE
-246 DHDSMEEVK
+246 DHDSLEEIK

-265 YMNPGVTEDDVNKFR
+265 EMNPGVTEDDVNRFR

-303 HTNDP
+303 HTNEP
-308 GKAIQYA
+308 GKALQYA

-330 EERRERLQ
+330 EERRERLRQ
-338 KAEAAQKAA
+338 AEEAQKAA
-347 EEKKRQEEAEKA
+347 ELKRQQEEAAQSA
-359 EQPLK
+359 EEELK

-373 GEGFSGIFGDL
+373 GEGFSGIFTDL

-399 IEDILDAVEKVGAK
+399 IEDILEAVAGVGAK
-413 NVFVLPNNSNV
+413 TVFVLPNNSNV

-435 ERNVVVLPTKNVA
+435 DREVVVLPTKNVA

-513 KSIHDI
+513 RSIHDI
-519 ALELVKHVVEDGDSL
+519 AIELTQHVVEDGDAL
-534 ITIYYGQDTQQE
+534 ITIYYGQDTKEE
-546 DADALGAEV
+546 DANALGEEIA
-555 AEMFSDLDVEVQ
+555 ALYADLDVEVQ

>member
-1 MSQQSIDGLL
+1 MSQQAIDGLL

-50 MKSTVKEISALD
+50 MKSTIREIAAQD
-62 EPSASKLLSMAARGA
+62 EQSASKLANLAARGA

-96 ARGID
+96 ARGVEGSD
-101 GAETIDAETFA
+101 TIDAQLFA
-112 KGLEAGAKT
+112 KALRSGADT

-138 RVIAEDSGRYVVK
+138 RVIAEDSARYVTK
-151 HPGDLPKLL
+151 NPDNLPGLL
-160 DKVIRSGEAILEK
+160 DKVIRSGEKILEK

-181 KQAGVPAAF
+181 KQAGVVD
-190 INSSLTERQMDAALN
+190 SG
-205 NIAAGQGL
+205 GQGL
-213 LTVLKGWRAAF
+213 LTVLRGWRAAF
-224 NGEKIEDTSAN
+224 NGEKVEDTAAN

-246 DHDSMEEVK
+246 DHDSLEELT
-255 FKYCTEFIIQ
+255 FKYCTEFVIQ
-265 YMNPGVTEDDVNKFR
+265 DMNEGVTEDDINKFR
-280 TRLTRIGD
+280 TRLGRIGD
-288 CVVVVGDFSLVKVHV
+288 CVVCVGDFEFVKVHV

-308 GKAIQYA
+308 GKAIQWA
-315 CELGELVNLKIDNMA
+315 CEMGELVNLKIDNMA
-330 EERRERLQ
+330 EERRERLA
-338 KAEAAQKAA
+338 KAEEAQKAA
-347 EEKKRQEEAEKA
+347 EKKQLEEDAAAAAAMTE
-359 EQPLK
+359 EELK

-373 GEGFSGIFGDL
+373 GDGFSGIFNDL

-399 IEDILDAVEKVGAK
+399 IEDILAAIDSIAAK
-413 NVFVLPNNSNV
+413 TVFVLPNNSNV

-435 ERNVVVLPTKNVA
+435 EREVVVLPTKNVA
-448 MGIGAVIAFNPEAS
+448 MGIGAIIAFNPEAD

-504 HNGRIEVVG
+504 HNGRIESVG
-513 KSIHDI
+513 SSIHDI
-519 ALELVKHVVEDGDSL
+519 AIELTQHVVEEGDSL
-534 ITIYYGQDTQQE
+534 ITIYYGQDTKEE
-546 DADALGAEV
+546 DANALCEEIAELFG
-555 AEMFSDLDVEVQ
+555 ELDVEVQ

>member
-1 MSQQSIDGLL
+1 MSQQAIDGLL

-50 MKSTVKEISALD
+50 MKSTVKEIAAQD
-62 EPSASKLLSMAARGA
+62 VQNASRMADLAARGA

-96 ARGID
+96 ARGIE
-101 GAETIDAETFA
+101 GSAAIDAQTFA
-112 KGLEAGAKT
+112 KGLRSGADT

-138 RVIAEDSGRYVVK
+138 RVIAEDSARYVTK
-151 HPGDLPKLL
+151 HPDNLPGLL
-160 DKVIRSGEAILEK
+160 DKVIRSGEAILAK

-181 KQAGVPAAF
+181 KQAGVVD
-190 INSSLTERQMDAALN
+190 SG
-205 NIAAGQGL
+205 GQGL
-213 LTVLKGWRAAF
+213 LTVFKGWRAAF
-224 NGEKIEDTSAN
+224 NGEKIEETSAG

-246 DHDSMEEVK
+246 DHESIEDIK

-265 YMNPGVTEDDVNKFR
+265 EMNEGVTEDDVNKFR
-280 TRLTRIGD
+280 TRLGRIGD

-308 GKAIQYA
+308 GKALQWA
-315 CELGELVNLKIDNMA
+315 CEMGELVNLKIDNMA
-330 EERRERLQ
+330 EEKRERMA

-347 EEKKRQEEAEKA
+347 EQKHLAEEAASGEAAKA
-359 EQPLK
+359 EEPMK

-373 GEGFSGIFGDL
+373 GEGFSGIFSDL

-399 IEDILDAVEKVGAK
+399 IEDILEAVEGVGAK
-413 NVFVLPNNSNV
+413 HIFVLPNNSNV
-424 ILAASQAAELS
+424 ILAASQAAELCEKCS
-435 ERNVVVLPTKNVA
+435 VIVLPTKNVA

-468 AMTAAAE
+468 EMTAAAE

-489 VFEDKEIKEGDIIGI
+489 VFEEKEIKEGDIIGI

-513 KSIHDI
+513 QNIHDI
-519 ALELVKHVVEDGDSL
+519 AIELTKTVVEDGDAL
-534 ITIYYGQDTQQE
+534 ITIYYGQDTKEE
-546 DADALGAEV
+546 DAQALGDEIAEL
-555 AEMFSDLDVEVQ
+555 FSDLDVEVQ

>member
-1 MSQQSIDGLL
+1 MSQQTIDGLL

-50 MKSTVKEISALD
+50 MKSTVREIAAQD
-62 EPSASKLLSMAARGA
+62 VTSASRLADLAARGA

-96 ARGID
+96 ARGIE
-101 GAETIDAETFA
+101 GCETVDAAAFA
-112 KGLEAGAKT
+112 KGLRSGADT

-138 RVIAEDSGRYVVK
+138 RVISEDSARYVIK
-151 HPGDLPKLL
+151 HPDNLPGLL
-160 DKVIRSGEAILEK
+160 DKVIRSGEAILAK

-181 KQAGVPAAF
+181 KQAGVVD
-190 INSSLTERQMDAALN
+190 SG
-205 NIAAGQGL
+205 GQGL
-213 LTVLKGWRAAF
+213 LTVFKGWRAAF
-224 NGEKIEDTSAN
+224 NGEKIEETAVD
-235 VGSAATFEFED
+235 VGNAATFEFED
-246 DHDSMEEVK
+246 DHDSLEEIK

-265 YMNPGVTEDDVNKFR
+265 EMNPGVTEDDVNRFR

-303 HTNDP
+303 HTNEP
-308 GKAIQYA
+308 GKALQYA

-330 EERRERLQ
+330 EERRERLRQ
-338 KAEAAQKAA
+338 AEEAQKAA
-347 EEKKRQEEAEKA
+347 DLKRQQEEAEQEA
-359 EQPLK
+359 AQEELK
-364 EYGMVAVSL
+364 DYGMVAVSL
-373 GEGFSGIFGDL
+373 GEGFSGIFTDL

-399 IEDILDAVEKVGAK
+399 IEDILEAVAGVGAK
-413 NVFVLPNNSNV
+413 TVFVLPNNSNV

-435 ERNVVVLPTKNVA
+435 DREVVVLPTKNVA

-513 KSIHDI
+513 RSIHDI
-519 ALELVKHVVEDGDSL
+519 AIELTQHVVEDGDSL
-534 ITIYYGQDTQQE
+534 ITIYYGQDTKEE
-546 DADALGAEV
+546 DANALGEEIA
-555 AEMFSDLDVEVQ
+555 ALFADLDVEVQ

>member
-1 MSQQSIDGLL
+1 MSQQAIDGLL

-50 MKSTVKEISALD
+50 MKSTVKEIAAQD
-62 EPSASKLLSMAARGA
+62 VPSASKLAGLAARGA

-96 ARGID
+96 SRGIE
-101 GAETIDAETFA
+101 GCETIDAEAFA
-112 KGLEAGAKT
+112 KGLRSGADT

-138 RVIAEDSGRYVVK
+138 RVIAEDAQRYVAKKPRTVAEV
-151 HPGDLPKLL
+151 L
-160 DKVIRSGEAILEK
+160 DKMIRSGEAILEK

-181 KQAGVPAAF
+181 KQAGVVD
-190 INSSLTERQMDAALN
+190 SG
-205 NIAAGQGL
+205 GQGL
-213 LTVLKGWRAAF
+213 LTVFKGWRAAY
-224 NGEKIEDTSAN
+224 NGEKIEETSAG

-246 DHDSMEEVK
+246 DHDSLEELT

-265 YMNPGVTEDDVNKFR
+265 DLNEGVTEDDINKFR
-280 TRLTRIGD
+280 TRLGRIGD
-288 CVVVVGDFSLVKVHV
+288 SVVCVGDFEFVKVHV

-308 GKAIQYA
+308 GKAIQWA
-315 CELGELVNLKIDNMA
+315 CAMGDLVNLKIDNMA
-330 EERRERLQ
+330 EERRERMA

-347 EEKKRQEEAEKA
+347 EQQRMQEEAAKEEEPK
-359 EQPLK
+359 K

-373 GEGFSGIFGDL
+373 GEGFSSIFTDL

-399 IEDILDAVEKVGAK
+399 IEDILDAIHGVRAK
-413 NVFVLPNNSNV
+413 NVIVLPNNSNV
-424 ILAASQAAELS
+424 ILAASQAAELADDV
-435 ERNVVVLPTKNVA
+435 NVIVLPTKNVA

-462 VEENRE
+462 AEENRE
-468 AMTAAAE
+468 EMTAAAE
-475 QVKTGQI
+475 QVKTGQV

-489 VFEDKEIKEGDIIGI
+489 VFEDKEIKEGNIIGI
-504 HNGRIEVVG
+504 HNGRIETVG
-513 KSIHDI
+513 EDIHDI
-519 ALELVKHVVEDGDSL
+519 ARDLVGHVVEEGDSL
-534 ITIYYGQDTQQE
+534 ITIYYGQDTSE
-546 DADALGAEV
+546 ADAQMLGDEV
-555 AEMFSDLDVEVQ
+555 ADQFPDLDVEVQ

>member
-1 MSQQSIDGLL
+1 MSQQAIDGLL

-50 MKSTVKEISALD
+50 MKSTVKEIAAQD
-62 EPSASKLLSMAARGA
+62 VPSASKLAGLAARGA

-96 ARGID
+96 SRGIE
-101 GAETIDAETFA
+101 GCETIDAEAFA
-112 KGLEAGAKT
+112 KGLRSGADT

-138 RVIAEDSGRYVVK
+138 RVIAEDAQRYVAKKPRTVAEV
-151 HPGDLPKLL
+151 L
-160 DKVIRSGEAILEK
+160 DKMIRSGEAILEK

-181 KQAGVPAAF
+181 KQAGVVD
-190 INSSLTERQMDAALN
+190 SG
-205 NIAAGQGL
+205 GQGL
-213 LTVLKGWRAAF
+213 LTVFKGWRAAY
-224 NGEKIEDTSAN
+224 NGEKIEETSAG

-246 DHDSMEEVK
+246 DHDSLEELT

-265 YMNPGVTEDDVNKFR
+265 DLNEGVTEDDINKFR
-280 TRLTRIGD
+280 TRLGRIGD
-288 CVVVVGDFSLVKVHV
+288 SVVCVGDFEFVKVHV

-308 GKAIQYA
+308 GKAIQWA
-315 CELGELVNLKIDNMA
+315 CAMGDLVNLKIDNMA
-330 EERRERLQ
+330 EERRERMA

-347 EEKKRQEEAEKA
+347 EQQRMQEEAAKEEEPK
-359 EQPLK
+359 K

-373 GEGFSGIFGDL
+373 GEGFSSIFTDL

-399 IEDILDAVEKVGAK
+399 IEDILDAIHGVRAK
-413 NVFVLPNNSNV
+413 NVIVLPNNSNV
-424 ILAASQAAELS
+424 ILAASQAAELADDV
-435 ERNVVVLPTKNVA
+435 NVIVLPTKNVA

-462 VEENRE
+462 AEENRE
-468 AMTAAAE
+468 EMTAAAE
-475 QVKTGQI
+475 QVKTGQV

-489 VFEDKEIKEGDIIGI
+489 VFEDKEIKEGNIIGI
-504 HNGRIEVVG
+504 HNGRIETVG
-513 KSIHDI
+513 ESIHDI
-519 ALELVKHVVEDGDSL
+519 ARDLVGHVVEEGDSL
-534 ITIYYGQDTQQE
+534 ITIYYGQDTAE
-546 DADALGAEV
+546 ADAQMLGDEV
-555 AEMFSDLDVEVQ
+555 AEQFPDLDVEVQ

>member
-1 MSQQSIDGLL
+1 MSQQTIDGLL

-50 MKSTVKEISALD
+50 MKSTVREIAAQD
-62 EPSASKLLSMAARGA
+62 VTSASRLADLAARGA

-96 ARGID
+96 ARGIE
-101 GAETIDAETFA
+101 GCETVDAAAFA
-112 KGLEAGAKT
+112 KGLRSGADT

-138 RVIAEDSGRYVVK
+138 RVISEDSARYVIK
-151 HPGDLPKLL
+151 HPDNLPGLL
-160 DKVIRSGEAILEK
+160 DKVIRSGEAILAK

-181 KQAGVPAAF
+181 KQAGVVD
-190 INSSLTERQMDAALN
+190 SG
-205 NIAAGQGL
+205 GQGL
-213 LTVLKGWRAAF
+213 LTVFKGWRAAF
-224 NGEKIEDTSAN
+224 NGEKIEETTVD
-235 VGSAATFEFED
+235 VGNAATFEFED
-246 DHDSMEEVK
+246 DHDSLEEIK

-265 YMNPGVTEDDVNKFR
+265 EMNPGVTEDDVNRFR

-303 HTNDP
+303 HTNEP
-308 GKAIQYA
+308 GKALQYA

-330 EERRERLQ
+330 EERRERLRQ
-338 KAEAAQKAA
+338 AEEAQKAA
-347 EEKKRQEEAEKA
+347 DLKRQQEEAEQA
-359 EQPLK
+359 SAQEELK
-364 EYGMVAVSL
+364 DYGMVAVSL
-373 GEGFSGIFGDL
+373 GEGFSGIFTDL

-399 IEDILDAVEKVGAK
+399 IEDILEAVAGVGAK
-413 NVFVLPNNSNV
+413 TVFVLPNNSNV

-435 ERNVVVLPTKNVA
+435 DREVVVLPTKNVA

-519 ALELVKHVVEDGDSL
+519 AIELTQHVVEEGDAL
-534 ITIYYGQDTQQE
+534 ITIYYGQDTKEE
-546 DADALGAEV
+546 DANALGEEIA
-555 AEMFSDLDVEVQ
+555 ALFADLDVEVQ